1 MVLEVLLSS
10 MTAVLVPQGRMPGGG
25 FNFYNYQTTS
35 VVHKFDVDFNVFYGL
50 DIKNARCKIP
60 T

>member
-10 MTAVLVPQGRMPGGG
+10 MAAVLVPQGRMPGGG
-25 FNFYNYQTTS
+25 FNFYNYQTMS
-35 VVHKFDVDFNVFYGL
+35 ALHKFDVDFNVFDGL
-50 DIKNARCKIP
+50 DIKNA